1 MMMVK
6 VGWNINKLYL
16 TNNSETSKSTD
27 EHLIKAAQ
35 FLSDAFLGLKVEIHP
50 FSFTSSITKQFF
62 LHVKIFSSFGYTFL
76 CFLISIRINL

>member
-50 FSFTSSITKQFF
+50 FSFT
-62 LHVKIFSSFGYTFL
+62 
-76 CFLISIRINL
+76 